1 MTSNKEQEII
11 DEAQDG
17 FDDVEDAR
25 TVEPDPVGQ
34 PNAVNPN
41 GPEVGGEG
49 QPQQQRN
56 GMPKNKFR
64 QLVTRGK
71 KYREEV
77 PVERFGEEVTI
88 EVGPLKDPVYQQL
101 LELMEA
107 EMGKERFNKLVTRQ
121 QDTEA
126 DEFDSDALS
135 EDDFDLGQIG
145 ALRLAAKL
153 GIDPQSVGPNEDR
166 ESIADLVDDMTGGL
180 SMEIGVKVM
189 ELSTEMGDADFPGAR
204 NRE

>member
-1 MTSNKEQEII
+1 MTTDAEQRII
-11 DEAQDG
+11 DEAQSG
-17 FDDVEDAR
+17 FDAQDA
-25 TVEPDPVGQ
+25 TEAPLDELEG
-34 PNAVNPN
+34 NPN
-41 GPEVGGEG
+41 GPEGGNDE
-49 QPQQQRN
+49 RR

-71 KYREEV
+71 KYREEHTT
-77 PVERFGEEVTI
+77 ELFGEEVTI
-88 EVGPLKDPVYQQL
+88 EIGPLVDPVYQQL

-121 QDTEA
+121 QGTDP
-126 DEFDSDALS
+126 DEIDSDALS

-145 ALRLAAKL
+145 ALRMAAKL
-153 GIDPQSVGPNEDR
+153 GIDPASVGPNETR
-166 ESIADLVDDMTGGL
+166 ESISNLVDSMTGGL

-189 ELSTEMGDADFPGAR
+189 ELSTQMGDAEFPGAR